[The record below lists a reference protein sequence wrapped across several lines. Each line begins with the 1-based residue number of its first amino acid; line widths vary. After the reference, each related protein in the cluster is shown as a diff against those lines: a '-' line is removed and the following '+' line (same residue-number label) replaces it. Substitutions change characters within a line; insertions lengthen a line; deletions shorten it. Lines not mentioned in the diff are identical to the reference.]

1 MIGGLS
7 IILYSQRLKT
17 ITNQYCMYLIE

>member
-17 ITNQYCMYLIE
+17 ITNQYCIYLIE